1 MVTHFFYD
9 NKAVESTRIYDP
21 ISNHK
26 ALQNRRYNE
35 LLPHTNRLAQSLSRP
50 RGLQRISC
58 LSFVDPSQICLNRE
72 VDCVSVT
79 TGSSLA
85 IALMLYKILW
95 NVGIYFISA
104 FANWIAND
112 IVFYHIML
120 RNVYD
125 TLRHVLPFLFTI
137 RLNHCT
143 RKHKN
148 DMKVTRLI
156 ILMLNHTIHPP
167 FPQVDDGLGAR
178 VSLYPLYEDNVAV
191 KPFILP
197 KGLLVQIR
205 RYFI

>member
-9 NKAVESTRIYDP
+9 NIAVESTRIYDP

-26 ALQNRRYNE
+26 VLQNGRYNE
-35 LLPHTNRLAQSLSRP
+35 LLPQTNRLADFLSRP

-79 TGSSLA
+79 TDSSLA

-95 NVGIYFISA
+95 NVGIYFIFA
-104 FANWIAND
+104 FTNWIIND
-112 IVFYHIML
+112 IVFYNIML
-120 RNVYD
+120 RNVCD
-125 TLRHVLPFLFTI
+125 TLRHALPCLFII

-156 ILMLNHTIHPP
+156 ILILNHTIHPP
-167 FPQVDDGLGAR
+167 CCHIWFYFHKSTMDSVQG
-178 VSLYPLYEDNVAV
+178 SHC
-191 KPFILP
+191 ILDM
-197 KGLLVQIR
+197 KKIR
-205 RYFI
+205 A